1 MQKLPPI
8 LAALIA
14 VQATLGLAAPT
25 LYRDPGWIK
34 ATWFGNDWI
43 TLVVAA
49 PLLIAAQRAAQA
61 GSIRGE
67 LVRIG
72 AVAYAGYNDA
82 FYLFGAALN
91 AFFPLYII
99 ILAVAVC
106 TLTAALCRVDPFA
119 IAQSMRPATPMR
131 SVGGYLIFVGSA
143 LALVWIGMWSAYV
156 FAGRAA
162 PVAPEAFKIVAAL
175 DLLWLVPS
183 LVGGGALLWNRRPW
197 GCVIAAGASIQ
208 GALYLLV
215 LSVNSMVAIHRGF
228 AAWPGELPIWAPLS
242 ALTWLAALLLVLN
255 ISPSVAVCRN
265 SGRTCSP
272 YRSR

>member
-61 GSIRGE
+61 GSIRRELVASGRDNARSIRGE
-67 LVRIG
+67 LVRLG

-99 ILAVAVC
+99 ILAVA
-106 TLTAALCRVDPFA
+106 
-119 IAQSMRPATPMR
+119 
-131 SVGGYLIFVGSA
+131 
-143 LALVWIGMWSAYV
+143 
-156 FAGRAA
+156 
-162 PVAPEAFKIVAAL
+162 
-175 DLLWLVPS
+175 
-183 LVGGGALLWNRRPW
+183 
-197 GCVIAAGASIQ
+197 
-208 GALYLLV
+208 
-215 LSVNSMVAIHRGF
+215 
-228 AAWPGELPIWAPLS
+228 
-242 ALTWLAALLLVLN
+242 
-255 ISPSVAVCRN
+255 
-265 SGRTCSP
+265 
-272 YRSR
+272 